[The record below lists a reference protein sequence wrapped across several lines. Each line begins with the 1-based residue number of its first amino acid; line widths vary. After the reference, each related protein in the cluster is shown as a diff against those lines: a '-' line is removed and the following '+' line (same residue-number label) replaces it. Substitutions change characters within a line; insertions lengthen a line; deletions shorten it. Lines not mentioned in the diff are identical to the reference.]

1 MKKRWMSG
9 TLALLLAGTTVAS
22 MMPAVSVKAEGNTA
36 NRTTYYVDS
45 KRGNDS
51 NEGTSEGK
59 AFRTLDKV
67 NTLDLE
73 PGDTVLLKK
82 ESVFEDQ
89 ALKFTKE
96 DSGTAEA
103 PVKISTYGEGSRP
116 QINTNGHGKW
126 DLNYGT
132 PLDNQNHK
140 WKGTVSSSILIED
153 AE

>member
-36 NRTTYYVDS
+36 TGTTYYVDS
-45 KRGNDS
+45 KGGNDS

-59 AFRTLDKV
+59 AFQTLDKV

-82 ESVFEDQ
+82 DLYLRIRLLSLQ
-89 ALKFTKE
+89 KR
-96 DSGTAEA
+96 TA
-103 PVKISTYGEGSRP
+103 VLQKHR
-116 QINTNGHGKW
+116 
-126 DLNYGT
+126 
-132 PLDNQNHK
+132 
-140 WKGTVSSSILIED
+140 
-153 AE
+153 

>member
-36 NRTTYYVDS
+36 TGTTYYVDS
-45 KRGNDS
+45 NGGNDS

-67 NTLDLE
+67 NALDLE
-73 PGDTVLLKK
+73 PGNTVLLKK
-82 ESVFEDQ
+82 GSVFEDQ

-96 DSGTAEA
+96 DSGKNIYLWRGKKTADQY
-103 PVKISTYGEGSRP
+103 KRS
-116 QINTNGHGKW
+116 
-126 DLNYGT
+126 
-132 PLDNQNHK
+132 
-140 WKGTVSSSILIED
+140 WKVG
-153 AE
+153 AELWYSAG

>member
-36 NRTTYYVDS
+36 TGTTYYVDS
-45 KRGNDS
+45 KEGNDS
-51 NEGTSEGK
+51 NDGTAENK
-59 AFRTLDKV
+59 AFQTLDKV
-67 NTLDLE
+67 NALNLG

-103 PVKISTYGEGSRP
+103 PVKIIYLWR
-116 QINTNGHGKW
+116 GKKTA
-126 DLNYGT
+126 DQY
-132 PLDNQNHK
+132 K
-140 WKGTVSSSILIED
+140 RSWKVG
-153 AE
+153 AELWYSAG

>member
-36 NRTTYYVDS
+36 TGTTYYVDS
-45 KRGNDS
+45 NGGNDS

-59 AFRTLDKV
+59 AFQTLEKV

-82 ESVFEDQ
+82 GSVFELWYS
-89 ALKFTKE
+89 A
-96 DSGTAEA
+96 G
-103 PVKISTYGEGSRP
+103 
-116 QINTNGHGKW
+116 
-126 DLNYGT
+126 
-132 PLDNQNHK
+132 
-140 WKGTVSSSILIED
+140 
-153 AE
+153 